1 MKPGTLYLVATPIG
15 NLEDLTFR
23 AARILKEVDVIAC
36 EDTRHTRGLLDVHGI
51 RTPLVSYHEHNEHRR
66 APELIRRLL
75 AGESVALVSDA
86 GTPVLSDPGYTI
98 LRAAIGQEIPVVPI
112 PGASAITTALAI
124 SGLPPDRFLF
134 CGFLPRRSAERRR
147 ALAEVAAIPWT
158 LVFFETPHRI
168 EAALDDVLAVLGD
181 RRIAVVRELTK
192 RFEEI
197 IRGTTSEV
205 LAHVKRTPP
214 RGELTLVIEGADK
227 EQQTLTQSEDAV
239 TQLKQLLA
247 SGRSPTD
254 AVKVVAQTH
263 QLPRRT
269 VYQLA
274 LDVMGKRG

>member
-23 AARILKEVDVIAC
+23 ASRILKEVDVIAC
-36 EDTRHTRGLLDVHGI
+36 EDTRHTRGLLEAHGI
-51 RTPLVSYHEHNEHRR
+51 RTPLVSYHEHNEQRR
-66 APELIRRLL
+66 ARELIGRLL

-98 LRAAIGQEIPVVPI
+98 LRAAIEQKIPTVPI
-112 PGASAITTALAI
+112 PGPSAITTALVI

-134 CGFLPRRSAERRR
+134 GGFLPRRSAERRR
-147 ALAEVAAIPWT
+147 ALAGVAAFPWT

-168 EAALDDVLAVLGD
+168 GSALEDVRAVLGD
-181 RRIAVVRELTK
+181 RRLALVRELTK

-205 LAHVKRTPP
+205 LAYVKSTPP
-214 RGELTLVIEGADK
+214 KGELTMVIEGADENK
-227 EQQTLTQSEDAV
+227 IALTPSEDAV
-239 TQLKQLLA
+239 TQLKHLLA
-247 SGRSPTD
+247 SGSSPKD
-254 AVKVVAQTH
+254 AVKAVAQTH
-263 QLPRRT
+263 RLPRRA

-274 LDVMGKRG
+274 LNVMGKRG